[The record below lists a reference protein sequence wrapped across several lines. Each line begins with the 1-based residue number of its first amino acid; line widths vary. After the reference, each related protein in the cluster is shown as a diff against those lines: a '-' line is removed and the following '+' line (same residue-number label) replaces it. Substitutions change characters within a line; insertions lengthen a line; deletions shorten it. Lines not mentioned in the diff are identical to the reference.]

1 MAGLKVSSPTSLRQN
16 NTDMGRKRTGQIKEI
31 APGRFRIKIQRGT
44 GIRRVSFDETFLGT
58 RETAEEYVLS
68 CLETITEFETMPE
81 RAKTVADLMTDY
93 IERRAS
99 PNVRAKTLLDKNNM
113 LIRYIAPN
121 LGDIPIRDLKAADVR
136 KFYEDLRFG
145 DFIAGFREKGV
156 VKPRK
161 AESGLSAQT
170 IKKVHTNLKAAFAY
184 AYEMEWLDRNPL
196 ANVVAPKA
204 KRVNRRIP
212 TIEEREKLFAACRS
226 MGERALLM
234 FAYFTGT
241 RPEEYLAARWSDLN
255 LETGQWSIERVKVEM
270 PGGLKAIL
278 WEEPKTEKSR
288 RRLPFVPRLVAILRE
303 YQLEQAAYRSKLGE
317 KWQDNELVFPARHG
331 TARLTSN
338 VHRQFKELLKL
349 AELPNSIRP
358 YDLRHAFATHLLE
371 GGATLKDVS
380 ELLGHS
386 SIRVTADVYVQVS
399 EQRKHSV
406 VALLDNSELNA
417 T

>member
-1 MAGLKVSSPTSLRQN
+1 
-16 NTDMGRKRTGQIKEI
+16 MGRKRTGQIKEI
-31 APGRFRIKIQRGT
+31 APGKFRIKIQRGT
-44 GIRRVSFDETFLGT
+44 GARRVSFDETFYGT
-58 RETAEEYVLS
+58 LETAEEYLRS
-68 CLETITEFETMPE
+68 CLETITEFEAMPE
-81 RAKTVADLMTDY
+81 RAKTVTDLLNDY
-93 IERRAS
+93 ITRRAA

-121 LGDIPIRDLKAADVR
+121 LGDVPIRDLKAGDVR
-136 KFYEDLRFG
+136 KFYEELSFG
-145 DFIAGFREKGV
+145 DFIAGFREKGQ

-161 AESGLSAQT
+161 AKSGLSAQT
-170 IKKVHTNLKAAFAY
+170 IKKVHTTLKAAFAY

-196 ANVVAPKA
+196 ANVTAPKT
-204 KRVNRRIP
+204 KPIKRRIP
-212 TIEEREKLFAACRS
+212 TVEEREKLFAACRS
-226 MGERALLM
+226 IGERALWM

-255 LETGQWSIERVKVEM
+255 LDAAQWSIERAKVEM

-288 RRLPFVPRLVAILRE
+288 RKVPLVPRLVAVLRE
-303 YQLEQAAYRSKLGE
+303 YKAAQTAYLNRLGE
-317 KWQDNELVFPARHG
+317 RWQDNELVFPARHG

-338 VHRQFKELLKL
+338 VNRQFKELLKL
-349 AELPNSIRP
+349 AELPTNIRP

-371 GGATLKDVS
+371 SGATLKDVS

-399 EQRKHSV
+399 EKRKHFI
-406 VALLDNSELNA
+406 VALLDDSESAADARL
-417 T
+417 

>member
-1 MAGLKVSSPTSLRQN
+1 MK
-16 NTDMGRKRTGQIKEI
+16 
-31 APGRFRIKIQRGT
+31 
-44 GIRRVSFDETFLGT
+44 
-58 RETAEEYVLS
+58 S
-68 CLETITEFETMPE
+68 CLDTITEFETMPE
-81 RAKTVADLMTDY
+81 RAKTVADLMNDY
-93 IERRAS
+93 IERRAA
-99 PNVRAKTLLDKNNM
+99 PNVRAKTLLDKRNM
-113 LIRYIAPN
+113 LARYIAPN
-121 LGDIPIRDLKAADVR
+121 IGDVPIRDLKAADVR

-170 IKKVHTNLKAAFAY
+170 IKKVHTTLKAAFSY
-184 AYEMEWLDRNPL
+184 AYEMELLDRNPL

-204 KRVNRRIP
+204 KATRRRIP
-212 TIEEREKLFAACRS
+212 TVEEREKLFAACRS
-226 MGERALLM
+226 IGERTLIM

-255 LETGQWSIERVKVEM
+255 LDKAQWSIERAKVEM

-288 RRLPFVPRLVAILRE
+288 RRVPLVPRLVAILRE
-303 YQLEQAAYRSKLGE
+303 YQAEQSAYRSKLGE
-317 KWQDNELVFPARHG
+317 KWRDNELIFPARHG

-338 VHRQFKELLKL
+338 VNRQFKELLKI
-349 AELPNSIRP
+349 AGLPTNIRP

-371 GGATLKDVS
+371 SGATLKDVS

-406 VALLDNSELNA
+406 VALLDNGEFGA
-417 T
+417 TE